1 MRENLVKYLGT
12 AGFVLLVG
20 GYLYYSI
27 NNQFDWLAQIGVIG
41 GAALLLIYLA
51 ANLASIWQA
60 LSSRQGRYGSTAGAT
75 VLLVMGILVLVNVL
89 NFKYH
94 KSFDLTETG
103 LYGLSGQSKQ
113 LVENL
118 SQELR
123 ITGFFASASSGQ
135 QFREM
140 MEDYQQASSQLQF
153 EVVDP
158 EDDVAAAARYEIRR
172 NGQAV
177 VESGA
182 KKETIELLNFQG
194 NWQPDN
200 EERITNAIIKVTR
213 QRDKSV
219 YFLQGHGER
228 DIEDSREE
236 GFSLLAGAL
245 VKQNYQV
252 ETWNLAQ
259 QDKLPE
265 ALDVLVSAGPQVNFL
280 PAEAQLIR
288 QHLESGGKFL
298 LLVDPQND
306 FDMNQ
311 GFLSDFGMTFNQDIV
326 LDVSGTGQL
335 MGLGAAAPLAGSY
348 AEHPITAKLEN
359 ILTFYPRSQSISVSE
374 GSLGYAQ
381 VELVKTTPRS
391 WGEKDLEAEEVE
403 FDQDVDR
410 PGPLTLAAVATKT
423 VTVEEESSPASD
435 QSQLGAQDGGAESE
449 GEDGQEEGQQE
460 ALPDESQQEE
470 ADKSRESRLALF
482 GDSDFATN
490 QYFGTSR
497 NGDLFLLTVQWL
509 AEDTDLMAIRPRS
522 QTDRRVNLTAAQSQL
537 IMWITAALIP
547 LATLVV
553 GFMVWS
559 SRR

>member
-1 MRENLVKYLGT
+1 MRGILVKYSGAIGL
-12 AGFVLLVG
+12 ALLIA
-20 GYLYYSI
+20 GYLFYSVY
-27 NNQFDWLAQIGVIG
+27 NQFDWRSLTSVFG
-41 GAALLLIYLA
+41 GAALILIYLA
-51 ANLASIWQA
+51 ANWSSIWQA
-60 LSSRQGRYGSTAGAT
+60 ISSRQGRYGSAAGAT
-75 VLLVMGILVLVNVL
+75 ALLVMGIVVLINFL
-89 NFKYH
+89 NFKNH

-103 LYGLSGQSKQ
+103 LFGLSEQSKQ
-113 LVENL
+113 VAANL
-118 SQELR
+118 TEELQ
-123 ITGFFASASSGQ
+123 ISGFFASASGSQ
-135 QFREM
+135 QFRDM
-140 MEDYQQASSQLQF
+140 MENFQQHSSLLHF
-153 EVVDP
+153 EVIDP
-158 EDDVAAAARYEIRR
+158 EVDVAAATRYEIRR

-177 VESGA
+177 IESGT
-182 KKETIELLNFQG
+182 KKETVELLDFQDG
-194 NWQPDN
+194 WQPDN

-236 GFSLLAGAL
+236 GFSLLAEAL
-245 VKQNYQV
+245 RKQNYQV

-265 ALDVLVSAGPQVNFL
+265 SVDVLVSAGPQVNFL
-280 PAEAQLIR
+280 PAEVQLIR
-288 QHLESGGKFL
+288 RHLESGGKFL
-298 LLVDPQND
+298 LMVDPQSD

-311 GFLSDFGMTFNQDIV
+311 GFLQDYGLALSQDIV

-348 AEHPITAKLEN
+348 ASHPITSKLADF
-359 ILTFYPRSQSISVSE
+359 LTFYPRCQSIQVSE
-374 GSLGYAQ
+374 GSLGYDQ
-381 VELVKTTPRS
+381 VELIKTTVRS
-391 WGEKDLEAEEVE
+391 WGERDIEAEEVE
-403 FDQDVDR
+403 FNEDVDR

-423 VTVEEESSPASD
+423 IVIEEEGPPAS
-435 QSQLGAQDGGAESE
+435 E
-449 GEDGQEEGQQE
+449 
-460 ALPDESQQEE
+460 ESQQGAEDGGDKEE
-470 ADKSRESRLALF
+470 GGGGDEETPAEEPQDRESRLVLI

-497 NGDLFLLTVQWL
+497 NGDLFLLSVQWL
-509 AEDTDLMAIRPRS
+509 AEDTDLLAIRPRS

-547 LATLVV
+547 LATLVA